1 MRGFGVRDVRTGEPV
16 TPETMLHLASV
27 SKPFVATAVMALAA
41 RGDLDLDAPLTQHVP
56 EFSLADGRAT
66 EVTARGL
73 LSHTSGL
80 GDVTDYFWHEP
91 RLGDEALSDFARSL
105 SDWRLKS
112 DPGGDQLLLQCRQ
125 RAARPARVACRRDDV

>member
-1 MRGFGVRDVRTGEPV
+1 
-16 TPETMLHLASV
+16 
-27 SKPFVATAVMALAA
+27 MALAA

-91 RLGDEALSDFARSL
+91 RLGNEALSDFARSL

-112 DPGGDQLLLQCRQ
+112 DPGGDQLLLQCRL
-125 RAARPARVACRRDDV
+125 